1 MPPQGVEVE
10 VVVLLRS
17 ILVGGGVVV
26 GAGVAALLVLVG
38 EADLLGQVSGGSG
51 GGGWHVRDVGPLAA
65 EVAGEENER
74 DGAAEERREEGH
86 RER

>member
-1 MPPQGVEVE
+1 M
-10 VVVLLRS
+10 
-17 ILVGGGVVV
+17 
-26 GAGVAALLVLVG
+26 
-38 EADLLGQVSGGSG
+38 
-51 GGGWHVRDVGPLAA
+51 RDVGPLAA